1 MARSAGA
8 QTMLSVCRFCL
19 CQEED
24 SLVPIDE
31 VLACLLTLEDVV
43 RFTGIQITENNK
55 ASYAMCVMCT
65 DKLKASSIFRSTC
78 LSNDAYFNE
87 ISAALAVSAE
97 ESPREATR
105 TLDSS
110 MDFDASGEG
119 GTTKPQIIKKAN
131 EQRRSAPV
139 EKLSIQPVIK
149 RKETVVENEPAYCSN
164 YIEPG
169 EILTSEEEYGEIDC
183 DDSLSNTVVPAEREK
198 PSAHRQ
204 DLRQTQHHSQQRPTC
219 SRTVVDAQ
227 RLEQKSKPTSPRPPR
242 PEKLKTKGSA
252 QQHSGAMVHDN
263 MFKTTC
269 NICGKRFEYLKTYQY
284 HMQVHQQIGR
294 SFKCRVCSR
303 VFSRSIG
310 LAEHIRKFHRIE
322 NRFNRLTPQ
331 NTTSCKGVPLR
342 TVANA
347 AKATVTGPA
356 KDAITVSAKMA
367 ERKRN
372 ANDSIS

>member
-24 SLVPIDE
+24 SLVPMDE

-43 RFTGIQITENNK
+43 RFTGIQITENHK

-65 DKLKASSIFRSTC
+65 DKLKVSSIFRNTC

-97 ESPREATR
+97 EAPREATR

-110 MDFDASGEG
+110 MVFDASGED
-119 GTTKPQIIKKAN
+119 GTTKPRVIKTSN
-131 EQRRSAPV
+131 EQRSAPV

-149 RKETVVENEPAYCSN
+149 GKETVIENEPAYCSN

-169 EILTSEEEYGEIDC
+169 EILTSEEEYGEIDW
-183 DDSLSNTVVPAEREK
+183 DDSLNNTVVPADREK
-198 PSAHRQ
+198 PSAQRQ
-204 DLRQTQHHSQQRPTC
+204 DMRQTQHHSQQRPTC
-219 SRTVVDAQ
+219 SRTVVNAQ

-269 NICGKRFEYLKTYQY
+269 NICGKRFEHLKTYQY

-331 NTTSCKGVPLR
+331 NTTSCKGMPLR

-356 KDAITVSAKMA
+356 KDAITVSERMA
-367 ERKRN
+367 ERKQN